1 MIQEQ
6 AASAIIIAL
15 ISEKNQS
22 RKNREKKRRVCM
34 KPWLKRRKN
43 FYETLLAE
51 LRLEYKYNYKI
62 LLRITSENFEKIFQL
77 MKDGITKE
85 DAKMRELIP
94 PRL

>member
-1 MIQEQ
+1 
-6 AASAIIIAL
+6 
-15 ISEKNQS
+15 
-22 RKNREKKRRVCM
+22 M

-62 LLRITSENFEKIFQL
+62 LLRMTSENFEKIFQL